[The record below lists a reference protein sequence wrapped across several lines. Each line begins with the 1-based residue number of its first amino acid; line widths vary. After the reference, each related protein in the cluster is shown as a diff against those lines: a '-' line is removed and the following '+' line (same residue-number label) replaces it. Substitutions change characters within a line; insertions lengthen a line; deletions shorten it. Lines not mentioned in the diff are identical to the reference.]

1 MESAHEDS
9 ILELLKEDSI
19 VEVIL
24 INCVFIQTNETTL
37 RGHEFIYISEMVFR
51 NQRWF

>member
-1 MESAHEDS
+1 MEFAHEDS
-9 ILELLKEDSI
+9 ILDLLEADSI

-37 RGHEFIYISEMVFR
+37 RGHEFIYISK
-51 NQRWF
+51 WFL